1 MTSLE
6 KSTAMTNAT
15 ALSNRD
21 LGWLRYL
28 YRKATTPDSWEHD
41 GRPHEHWDNKSD
53 PPMLCWHR
61 FDLIDSTYA
70 VAMMADITPAWREVY
85 GSILDELIF
94 RHTGWWAAEDWLTQI
109 GHDPDRANYPDLY
122 RFLIPEQ
129 LWGNY
134 DVPGWTA
141 NGIEPWGLQM
151 DPIGADGNLFFKG
164 FFLVMLGL
172 HLRTT
177 GDDRWNE
184 PFDIVRDG
192 DNTFTWFHSAIAE
205 HLHRQWTKAPAGCHC
220 ENTKVW
226 PFCLAGAGL
235 GLKLHDL
242 LRGTD
247 YHSVFDRWWADTC
260 RSRYL
265 HLDGD
270 ELPTA
275 VTFYYDPIL
284 DVHHEVPI
292 MLGMI
297 PSIYLAPQVPDEA
310 RRLFQ
315 AGMTQLG
322 LWQPTAPITA
332 PAGRVSAL
340 NLWLAKEWGLQ
351 SLAGAL
357 GAAVEET
364 CEPTWDTKRG
374 EFTWGFQL
382 DEPHP
387 RGQYNGTMAAAQ
399 IATEGSWW
407 RLANVGPG
415 DRFREPT
422 VVGIDFPAVALRE
435 ARWDP
440 DVATLTVTPV
450 GVDMDGSDRTSFRV
464 TNVGDP
470 THWAAGGPV
479 GAEVQM
485 WAAGGDLEVEM
496 PVRGE
501 TVLLRGPDART
512 RGR

>member
-1 MTSLE
+1 MSDTPHAS
-6 KSTAMTNAT
+6 AR
-15 ALSNRD
+15 ALADRD
-21 LGWLRYL
+21 IGWLRYL
-28 YRKATTPDSWEHD
+28 HRKATTPDSWDRD
-41 GRPHEHWDNKSD
+41 GRPHEHWDTESD
-53 PPMLCWHR
+53 PPMLCWYR

-70 VAMMADITPAWREVY
+70 VAMMADVTPAWREVY
-85 GSILDELIF
+85 ARILDELIF

-109 GHDPDRANYPDLY
+109 GHDPSRAEYPDLY
-122 RFLIPEQ
+122 RLLIPEH

-151 DPIGADGNLFFKG
+151 DPIGATGNLFFKG

-177 GDDRWNE
+177 GDDRWDQ

-192 DNTFTWFHSAIAE
+192 ENTFTWFHSAIAA
-205 HLHRQWTKAPAGCHC
+205 HLHRQWTEAPHGCHC

-235 GLKLHDL
+235 GLQLHDL

-247 YHSVFDRWWADTC
+247 HHAVFDTWWQDTC
-260 RSRYL
+260 RPKYL

-270 ELPTA
+270 ALPEMATL
-275 VTFYYDPIL
+275 YYDPIL

-292 MLGMI
+292 AFGMI
-297 PSIYLAPQVPDEA
+297 PAVYLAPQVPDEA
-310 RRLFQ
+310 RRLYE
-315 AGMTQLG
+315 AGMTQMG
-322 LWQPTAPITA
+322 LWAPSGPIA
-332 PAGRVSAL
+332 PPGPRQSAL
-340 NLWLAKEWGLQ
+340 NLWLAREWALDDTADP
-351 SLAGAL
+351 LA
-357 GAAVEET
+357 AAVDEHY
-364 CEPTWDTKRG
+364 EPTWDASRG

-415 DRFREPT
+415 NRFAEPT
-422 VVGIDFPAVALRE
+422 VVDVDFPAVALRE
-435 ARWDP
+435 ARWDADP
-440 DVATLTVTPV
+440 GTRTGTLTVTPMAI
-450 GVDMDGSDRTSFRV
+450 GEPGGTTSFRI
-464 TNVGDP
+464 TNVAAP
-470 THWAAGGPV
+470 ERWTAAGVLRAV
-479 GAEVQM
+479 GA
-485 WAAGGDLEVEM
+485 DLVVDV
-496 PVRGE
+496 PVRD
-501 TVLLRGPDART
+501 TPVRLRGPA
-512 RGR
+512 G